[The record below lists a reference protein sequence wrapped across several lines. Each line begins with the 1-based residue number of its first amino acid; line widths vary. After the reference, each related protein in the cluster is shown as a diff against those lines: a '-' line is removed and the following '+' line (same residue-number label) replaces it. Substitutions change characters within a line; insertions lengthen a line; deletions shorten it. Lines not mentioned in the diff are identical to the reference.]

1 MLEQTHIYQWDWCVF
16 SSELTNPRLCLCCYT
31 RLTSVIQ
38 PKTGICTIAGL
49 RHCWRSFSDRFDAF
63 LFFRHVQRVFA
74 FVCMCE
80 KSKAQQEK
88 SHHLLCILILSLFLF
103 SSDCPFIQSHVN
115 LRQDYHRPQKRER
128 VEKRVIRACLHL
140 NINL

>member
-1 MLEQTHIYQWDWCVF
+1 MLLCYVMFAFRFNFIVMYQSKHTFISGIGVF

-38 PKTGICTIAGL
+38 PRTGIYTIAGL

-63 LFFRHVQRVFA
+63 LFFRCVQRVFA
-74 FVCMCE
+74 FVCMCK

-88 SHHLLCILILSLFLF
+88 SHCLLCILILSLFLF
-103 SSDCPFIQSHVN
+103 SSDCPFIQSHVS
-115 LRQDYHRPQKRER
+115 LRQDYHRPQK
-128 VEKRVIRACLHL
+128 
-140 NINL
+140 